1 MKRIL
6 LLGLFICN
14 LLGLET
20 IAQNITGSII
30 NKQNEKLPYTAIAV
44 IERQNNKL
52 IDSAICD
59 SLGVFRLKSR
69 SEYPEGIVLYIT
81 NVGYKEKYVEV
92 GTQAQNLGTII
103 LDEDP
108 VLLSEVVVTAKP
120 QLTREADRYS
130 FKVANTSI
138 VKGNNTW

>member
-69 SEYPEGIVLYIT
+69 SEYPDGIVLYIT
-81 NVGYKEKYVEV
+81 NVGYKNMWRSARKHKIWEPSFWMKIPY
-92 GTQAQNLGTII
+92 
-103 LDEDP
+103 
-108 VLLSEVVVTAKP
+108 
-120 QLTREADRYS
+120 YS
-130 FKVANTSI
+130 
-138 VKGNNTW
+138 VK